1 MVKKFSPHE
10 MMALKGKLGKFK
22 FYKFP
27 KPIQNII
34 KRIAY
39 DYSNMKMNDASF
51 ILKKNDSSFSH

>member
-1 MVKKFSPHE
+1 